1 MIENGDVPVIKT
13 PPPGVVV
20 ASSVLGFRGLLCG
33 VAFGIASPLASHPF
47 DTIKTRMQA
56 SPSCARGGSISA
68 LRTSIAS
75 GGIMSLYSGLAPPL
89 IGSVLYRST
98 QMGVFSYVMASCR
111 TISWTCA
118 QLPGTGGVEFR
129 VIFAAAAATTARAI
143 VETPLELI
151 KVRLQCGVA
160 PPNNMKE
167 LFRGFSLTWSRLF
180 IALGSFFILCDSAD
194 RHAPTLFST
203 PVIGPFLKGGVA
215 ATAGWWL
222 AWPLEVAKNRV
233 QSGRYE
239 NARVALVSAIKE
251 YGYRGLYRG
260 IGPGSARSLIGNGA
274 ALASFDFCMKCTNNL
289 NI

>member
-1 MIENGDVPVIKT
+1 MIGENGPLA
-13 PPPGVVV
+13 V
-20 ASSVLGFRGLLCG
+20 ASVAGFRGLLCG
-33 VAFGIASPLASHPF
+33 VAFGLASPLASHPF

-56 SPSCARGGSISA
+56 SPSCASGGSISA
-68 LRTSIAS
+68 LRSTIAS
-75 GGIMSLYSGLAPPL
+75 GGIKALYAGLTPPL

-98 QMGVFSYVMASCR
+98 QMGVFSYVMAYCHHN
-111 TISWTCA
+111 ISWTRR
-118 QLPGTGGVEFR
+118 QFPGTGGLEFR

-143 VETPLELI
+143 VETPLESI
-151 KVRLQCGVA
+151 KVRMQCDA
-160 PPNNMKE
+160 PLPNNMKE

-194 RHAPTLFST
+194 RHAPSLFST

-239 NARVALVSAIKE
+239 NARIALVSAIKE

-260 IGPGSARSLIGNGA
+260 LAPGSLRSLIGNGA
-274 ALASFDFCMKCTNNL
+274 AMASFDLCMSCTEKTNHF
-289 NI
+289 